1 VPVPSSPPDRPTAA
15 LGSWKVVMRYEF
27 IVRDAV
33 SDDVAA
39 ELPELAYCAFPT
51 GGTSLF
57 GSVQDEA
64 DVLTLLARLHDLG
77 LTVVEM
83 RQLPD

>member
-1 VPVPSSPPDRPTAA
+1 
-15 LGSWKVVMRYEF
+15 MRYEF
-27 IVRDAV
+27 IVRDVV
-33 SDDVAA
+33 SDVVAA

-64 DVLTLLARLHDLG
+64 DVLTLLARLRDLG

>member
-1 VPVPSSPPDRPTAA
+1 MVCSEQATAVC
-15 LGSWKVVMRYEF
+15 LSGKVSMRYEF
-27 IVRDAV
+27 VVRDVV

-39 ELPELAYCAFPT
+39 ELPELAFCAFPT

-64 DVLTLLARLHDLG
+64 DVLTILTRLHDLG
-77 LTVVEM
+77 LRVVEM

>member
-1 VPVPSSPPDRPTAA
+1 
-15 LGSWKVVMRYEF
+15 MRYEF

-33 SDDVAA
+33 SDAAAA
-39 ELPELAYCAFPT
+39 ELPELSSCSFPT

-64 DVLTLLARLHDLG
+64 DVLTLLARLDDLG
-77 LTVVEM
+77 LVVVAM
-83 RQLPD
+83 RRLPD

>member
-1 VPVPSSPPDRPTAA
+1 
-15 LGSWKVVMRYEF
+15 MRYEF
-27 IVRDAV
+27 IVRDV
-33 SDDVAA
+33 VIDDVAA

-64 DVLTLLARLHDLG
+64 DVLTLLARLHGLG